1 VEDGLSECETAL
13 ACLAYY
19 GTGNV
24 FDEDTGINSDAEGRG
39 KNTRSDS
46 TIIV

>member
-39 KNTRSDS
+39 
-46 TIIV
+46 